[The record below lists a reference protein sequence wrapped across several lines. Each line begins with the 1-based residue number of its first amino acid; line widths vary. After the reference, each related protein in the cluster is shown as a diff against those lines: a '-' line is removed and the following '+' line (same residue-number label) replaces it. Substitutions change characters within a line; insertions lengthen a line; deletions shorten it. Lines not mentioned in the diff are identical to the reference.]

1 MVAVEMSLSPRL
13 TFSQV
18 GIFVSAIVYLA
29 VRVALVMLSINGP
42 LWIVESGW
50 LAIALPIIPV
60 IVMGFTTCCVAYA
73 YSYVGLWMMDNDL
86 YLPGV
91 ITILLSVIIAPG
103 IFAAYSWFG
112 FGIVT

>member
-1 MVAVEMSLSPRL
+1 MENISARL

-29 VRVALVMLSINGP
+29 VRGGLVMLSINGP
-42 LWIVESGW
+42 LWFVQGGW
-50 LAIALPIIPV
+50 LSIALPIIPV
-60 IVMGFTTCCVAYA
+60 IVMGFTACCVSYA

-86 YLPGV
+86 YLLGV
-91 ITILLSVIIAPG
+91 ATIFLSVIIAPG

-112 FGIVT
+112 FEIIT